1 MVVGL
6 NTPGYIDTSQYV
18 IDPAAPDDIKHDEA
32 SFWDAIGN
40 HFTGNL
46 DYKRQI
52 ESATRAEAHSAYEAQ
67 KAREFSANEA
77 EKARA
82 WSKRMSDTAYSRA
95 ISDLKSAGVNPYA
108 IGMFSPASTPSASM
122 GTAYSGSS
130 YVGSAPAAAKGV
142 SELLGFIETAY
153 KENKADMRHLQNS
166 AISLIQT
173 FFKPTSKMKKS

>member
-18 IDPAAPDDIKHDEA
+18 IDTSAPDTIKYDDA
-32 SFWDAIGN
+32 SVWDAIGN

-95 ISDLKSAGVNPYA
+95 IADLKSAGVNPYA
-108 IGMFSPASTPSASM
+108 IGMFGPASTPSAAV
-122 GTAYSGSS
+122 GTAYAGSS
-130 YVGSAPAAAKGV
+130 HVGSASSSAKGV
-142 SELLGFIETAY
+142 SQLLGFLETAY
-153 KENKADMRHLQNS
+153 KENS
-166 AISLIQT
+166 ASRRQLESAGLKLLGAIAG
-173 FFKPTSKMKKS
+173 FKL